1 MNLQDIITKL
11 DLKTLS
17 SVEKDLS
24 SNKPAC
30 GYASDLLSCVM
41 AGAPKKSIW
50 ITLQAHGNIIA
61 VATLLDLSAV
71 IITEGAIPDET
82 TIEKANE
89 EGVVL
94 LSTSLPTYAVV
105 GQLWEMGLRTSDPD
119 QPCS

>member
-11 DLKTLS
+11 GLKMLT
-17 SVEKDLS
+17 SVESDLS
-24 SNKPAC
+24 TIKPSC
-30 GYASDLLSCVM
+30 GYTSDLLSCVM

-61 VATLLDLSAV
+61 VATLLDLAAV

-105 GQLWEMGLRTSDPD
+105 GQLWEMGLRTADTN

>member
-11 DLKTLS
+11 GLTKLTS
-17 SVEKDLS
+17 AESDLS
-24 SNKPAC
+24 LIKPAC
-30 GYASDLLSCVM
+30 GYTSDLLSCVM

-89 EGVVL
+89 EGVIL